1 VRLSDS
7 DRSRNSVVRLSLH
20 PPACSFE
27 QSVAEVSRFSRR
39 EFPGVLKFFDRAG
52 LAGRSR

>member
-1 VRLSDS
+1 VSYG
-7 DRSRNSVVRLSLH
+7 VSLH